1 MLSYLNKC
9 QKEELISASKKILKR
24 CLEDIKL
31 LALGKF
37 LYLLLS
43 IIFSNNPSQY
53 LQFVFPTTGFL
64 I

>member
-1 MLSYLNKC
+1 MVSYLSKC
-9 QKEELISASKKILKR
+9 QKEELIGALKKYIQKMVR
-24 CLEDIKL
+24 RYQAFSTVKVFVPL
-31 LALGKF
+31 LN
-37 LYLLLS
+37 

>member
-1 MLSYLNKC
+1 MSV
-9 QKEELISASKKILKR
+9 KKTLKR
-24 CLEDIKL
+24 WLEDIKL
-31 LALGKF
+31 LALRKF